1 MGTPVT
7 PSISLQLNW
16 IKKVLSDWAVDQGG
30 IAVIAKDI
38 DHMWEIA
45 YETSLVPRCIITY
58 AGEDVRGDFAIAAA
72 TSRVD
77 RHFIVLVTR
86 AGGFSA
92 DRGKSMSEQV
102 GNARPFTD
110 ILEEARD
117 LIRALEFDASVT
129 EAQPTDPVDF
139 KGIKPVTIDGYPI
152 YAYTI
157 EFSIGTQL
165 ATIYYNQPTQTPPA
179 APFHLT
185 ASYATTSSA
194 QLEWN
199 IDNFDSTNFVIDRST
214 DNVNFV
220 DYDNVAGNTTLYV
233 DNGIVLG
240 NTYYYKV
247 AGYNAAG
254 TGSWSNTTQI
264 AF

>member
-1 MGTPVT
+1 M
-7 PSISLQLNW
+7 QLNW

-30 IAVIAKDI
+30 IAVIASDI
-38 DHMWEIA
+38 DKMWETA

-58 AGEDVRGDFAIAAA
+58 AGEDIRGDFSIAAA

-86 AGGFSA
+86 GTGFPA
-92 DRGKSMSEQV
+92 DRGRTMSEQT
-102 GNARPFTD
+102 GNNRPFTD
-110 ILEEARD
+110 MLEEARD
-117 LIRALEFDASVT
+117 LIRSLQFDSSVT

-165 ATIYYNQPTQTPPA
+165 ATIYYNEPTVYPPPTP
-179 APFHLT
+179 FYLT

-194 QLEWN
+194 RLDWS
-199 IDNFDSTNFVIDRST
+199 IDSFDATGFVIDRST
-214 DNVNFV
+214 DGVNFS
-220 DYDNVAGNTTLYV
+220 DYDNVTGSSIVSYI
-233 DNGIVLG
+233 DNGNLSG

-247 AGYNAAG
+247 AGLNTAG
-254 TGSWSNTTQI
+254 TSSFSNMAVI